1 MRSKQ
6 HDLVMHVVDETI
18 EVEKGDGGEQG
29 GGEPVTNLARSR
41 DGDRTKWRE
50 PHLRIADR

>member
-1 MRSKQ
+1 
-6 HDLVMHVVDETI
+6 MHVVDETI

-29 GGEPVTNLARSR
+29 GGEPVTNQARSR